1 MATLRLPYAQQTA
14 FRENQALQGSICGS
28 GGRGVRPPSGFGG
41 MQQLWY
47 NARLQYREKDGM
59 IMSSDLLR
67 SVEAQQ
73 QKEDIGLKSDLPHLR
88 VGDDVQVHYRI
99 VEGDRE
105 RIQLVRGTVRRIAAH
120 GIGVE
125 RTFPL
130 HSPRIEKIE
139 VLRHAHV
146 RRAKLY
152 FLRDRQGKATRLR
165 EKRFT
170 RN

>member
-1 MATLRLPYAQQTA
+1 
-14 FRENQALQGSICGS
+14 
-28 GGRGVRPPSGFGG
+28 
-41 MQQLWY
+41 
-47 NARLQYREKDGM
+47 
-59 IMSSDLLR
+59 MSQDLLR
-67 SVEAQQ
+67 SVEQQ
-73 QKEDIGLKSDLPHLR
+73 QLKDDLGLKSDLPNLQ
-88 VGDDVQVHYRI
+88 VGDDVQVHFRI

-105 RIQLVRGTVRRIAAH
+105 RIQLVRGTVMRIHKGGGASATFTVRRVASH

-130 HSPRIEKIE
+130 HSPRIEMIE

-152 FLRDRQGKATRLR
+152 FLRGRQGKAARLK
-165 EKRFT
+165 EKRYR

>member
-1 MATLRLPYAQQTA
+1 MRILI
-14 FRENQALQGSICGS
+14 F
-28 GGRGVRPPSGFGG
+28 GRPDE
-41 MQQLWY
+41 LWY
-47 NARLQYREKDGM
+47 NARLRHRRKDEQT
-59 IMSSDLLR
+59 MSSDLLR
-67 SVEAQQ
+67 SVEEQQ
-73 QKEDIGLKSDLPHLR
+73 LKDDIGLQSDLTQLR
-88 VGDDVQVHYRI
+88 VGDDVQVHFRI

-105 RIQLVRGTVRRIAAH
+105 RIQLVRGTVMRIRRGGGANANFTVRRIAAH

-146 RRAKLY
+146 RRARLY
-152 FLRDRQGKATRLR
+152 FLRGRQGKSARMR

>member
-1 MATLRLPYAQQTA
+1 
-14 FRENQALQGSICGS
+14 
-28 GGRGVRPPSGFGG
+28 
-41 MQQLWY
+41 
-47 NARLQYREKDGM
+47 
-59 IMSSDLLR
+59 MSSDLLR
-67 SVEAQQ
+67 SIEEQQ
-73 QKEDIGLKSDLPHLR
+73 QKEDIGLKSDLTRLQ

-105 RIQLVRGTVRRIAAH
+105 RIQLVRGTIMRIRKGGGANANFTVRRIATH
-120 GIGVE
+120 GVGVE

-152 FLRDRQGKATRLR
+152 FLRDRQGKAARLK
-165 EKRFT
+165 EKRLT
-170 RN
+170 RS

>member
-1 MATLRLPYAQQTA
+1 
-14 FRENQALQGSICGS
+14 
-28 GGRGVRPPSGFGG
+28 
-41 MQQLWY
+41 
-47 NARLQYREKDGM
+47 
-59 IMSSDLLR
+59 MSNDLLR
-67 SVEAQQ
+67 SVEEQQ
-73 QKEDIGLKSDLPHLR
+73 LKDEVGLKSDLPNLR
-88 VGDDVQVHYRI
+88 VGDDVEVHFRI

-105 RIQLVRGTVRRIAAH
+105 RIQLVRGTVMRIRQGGGANASFTVRRVASH

-139 VLRHAHV
+139 VRRHTHV

-152 FLRDRQGKATRLR
+152 FLRGRQGKATRLR

>member
-1 MATLRLPYAQQTA
+1 
-14 FRENQALQGSICGS
+14 
-28 GGRGVRPPSGFGG
+28 
-41 MQQLWY
+41 
-47 NARLQYREKDGM
+47 
-59 IMSSDLLR
+59 MSSDLLR
-67 SVEAQQ
+67 SVEEQQ
-73 QKEDIGLKSDLPHLR
+73 LKDDIGLKSDLAQLR
-88 VGDDVQVHYRI
+88 VGDDVQVHFRI

-105 RIQLVRGTVRRIAAH
+105 RIQLVRGTVMRIRKGGGANANFTVRRIAAH

-146 RRAKLY
+146 RRSKLY
-152 FLRDRQGKATRLR
+152 FLRGRQGKSARLKER
-165 EKRFT
+165 RLT

>member
-1 MATLRLPYAQQTA
+1 
-14 FRENQALQGSICGS
+14 
-28 GGRGVRPPSGFGG
+28 
-41 MQQLWY
+41 
-47 NARLQYREKDGM
+47 
-59 IMSSDLLR
+59 MSSDLLR
-67 SVEAQQ
+67 SVEEQQ
-73 QKEDIGLKSDLPHLR
+73 LKDDIGLQSDLSQLR
-88 VGDDVQVHYRI
+88 VGDDVQVHFRI

-105 RIQLVRGTVRRIAAH
+105 RIQLVRGTVMRIRRGGGANANFTVRRIAAH

-146 RRAKLY
+146 RRARLY
-152 FLRDRQGKATRLR
+152 FLRGRQGKSARMK

>member
-1 MATLRLPYAQQTA
+1 
-14 FRENQALQGSICGS
+14 
-28 GGRGVRPPSGFGG
+28 
-41 MQQLWY
+41 
-47 NARLQYREKDGM
+47 
-59 IMSSDLLR
+59 MSSDLLR
-67 SVEAQQ
+67 SVEVQQ
-73 QKEDIGLKSDLPHLR
+73 QKEDIGLKSDLDYLR

-99 VEGDRE
+99 VEGERE
-105 RIQLVRGTVRRIAAH
+105 RIQLVRGTIMRMRRGGGAKANFTVRRVAAH

-152 FLRDRQGKATRLR
+152 FLRDRQGKAARLR
-165 EKRFT
+165 EKRYR

>member
-1 MATLRLPYAQQTA
+1 MRACDT
-14 FRENQALQGSICGS
+14 E
-28 GGRGVRPPSGFGG
+28 GR
-41 MQQLWY
+41 
-47 NARLQYREKDGM
+47 KD

-67 SVEAQQ
+67 SVEEQQ
-73 QKEDIGLKSDLPHLR
+73 LKDDIGLQSDLPQLR
-88 VGDDVQVHYRI
+88 VGDDVQVHFRI

-105 RIQLVRGTVRRIAAH
+105 RIQLVRGTVMRIRKGGGANANFTVRRIAAH

-146 RRAKLY
+146 RRSKLY
-152 FLRDRQGKATRLR
+152 FLRGRQGKSARIKER
-165 EKRFT
+165 RFT
-170 RN
+170 KN